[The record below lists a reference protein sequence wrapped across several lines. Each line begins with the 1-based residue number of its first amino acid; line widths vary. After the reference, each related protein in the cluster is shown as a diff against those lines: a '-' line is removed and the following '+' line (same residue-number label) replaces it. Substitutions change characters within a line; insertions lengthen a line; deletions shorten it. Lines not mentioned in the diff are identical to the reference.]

1 MRVSPNKYTKEFKEE
16 ALVLI
21 RRGDRSY
28 RELSEALGVNS
39 WTLRDWYK
47 KEEMA
52 KKGKGKGRQASQAQ
66 AVAPANETPE
76 QEVARLRREVE
87 RQRKRIETLEMDRE
101 ILKKAAAFFAKES
114 E

>member
-1 MRVSPNKYTKEFKEE
+1 MRVRRNKYTGEFREE
-16 ALVLI
+16 ALVLV

-28 RELSEALGVNS
+28 RELAQALGVNS

-47 KEEMA
+47 KDEMA
-52 KKGKGKGRQASQAQ
+52 KKSKRGRAH
-66 AVAPANETPE
+66 VAATPAANETPE
-76 QEVARLRREVE
+76 QELERLRKVVE
-87 RQRKRIETLEMDRE
+87 RQQKRIDTLEMDRE